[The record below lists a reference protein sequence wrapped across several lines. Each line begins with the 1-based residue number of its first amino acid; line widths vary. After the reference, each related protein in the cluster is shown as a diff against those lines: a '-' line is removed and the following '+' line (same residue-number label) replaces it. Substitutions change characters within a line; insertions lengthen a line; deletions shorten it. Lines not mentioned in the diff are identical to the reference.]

1 MQCPCRCSH
10 FAIDTSSMY
19 TSHSLLFF
27 FVAIIDLSQFIE
39 PSAVPIELAGTV
51 IFTTGPASMDT
62 ILYDLDLRND
72 NVALENDEIVTIT
85 LSSPSSSR
93 VVVGGMVNGVVYYP
107 TATLTIQ
114 DDDCESH
121 LYPLNH

>member
-1 MQCPCRCSH
+1 MSCHATVLTLCNRH
-10 FAIDTSSMY
+10 EFY
-19 TSHSLLFF
+19 VYLSLSPV
-27 FVAIIDLSQFIE
+27 FVSAAIIDLSQFIE

-51 IFTTGPASMDT
+51 IFTTGPVSMDT
-62 ILYDLDLRND
+62 VQYDLDLRND

-93 VVVGGMVNGVVYYP
+93 VAVGGVVNGVVYYP

-121 LYPLNH
+121 